1 MEDKKGKKLCDTAE
15 MWQDGLFLTA
25 WGAFFWA
32 VFDANFGA
40 GRYTWE
46 LINSAVHFYVAFRYI
61 PEKIDFFL
69 VKKEE
74 EKDAV

>member
-1 MEDKKGKKLCDTAE
+1 VTQLKCGKTAF
-15 MWQDGLFLTA
+15 FLPP
-25 WGAFFWA
+25 GVLFFWA

-46 LINSAVHFYVAFRYI
+46 LINSAVLFYVAFRYI